1 MRKIILVI
9 LFFMIFQNGLIDA
22 SDLPESFLSKSAGK
36 VTIKKQGESIS
47 LTANGSTLEEIL
59 QKIADEKNV
68 VLKFY
73 CNDPAIKQE
82 KSATLKI
89 SADSL
94 VKTLRQLVPEDHR
107 LSLFNR
113 EGIQTEDGK
122 DVAAVH
128 AYPKDCTQT
137 DRPVRVFVAEKE
149 HPLLSRSPQEIQ
161 LEELRDLL
169 RSGGPGSRCRAA
181 DILGIKGDEKGIPY
195 VKEALKDENAGVMF
209 AAANALKRLG
219 QKYGRATV
227 ADAVY
232 ERFREKPYPEFLP
245 VIAELDRERIWP
257 IVDRLLDRSGDREQ
271 ATIARALFLTNDRR
285 AIPYLSRI
293 ASKGSTENA
302 RQAVYALGKI
312 GGREAATALIT
323 LLNEAD
329 AERQAMAAQAIHF
342 LPKDDGADARTEVEK
357 IVKKEPVTDVL
368 LHALAGVSYLEPL
381 EKLLKDPA
389 LKPEVKIRALKAM
402 AERGGAEKSIE
413 TMGIGL
419 NDTAPQVRIASVEA
433 MGVLVSEAAIPYLVT
448 AAKDE
453 DPKVRRSAVRAL
465 SELSGDD
472 GVVEALGKAVDDKDE
487 NVRREAIN
495 ALDALGK
502 PSEATIA
509 ILTKCGTHK
518 DPYVAN
524 KAGSIMRYWG
534 LK

>member
-1 MRKIILVI
+1 
-9 LFFMIFQNGLIDA
+9 MIFQNGLIAAADV
-22 SDLPESFLSKSAGK
+22 PESFLSKRAGK
-36 VTIKKQGESIS
+36 VTITKKGESIS

-73 CNDPAIKQE
+73 CNDPAIRQE
-82 KSATLKI
+82 RSASLKI

-137 DRPVRVFVAEKE
+137 DRPIRVFIAEKE
-149 HPLLSRSPQEIQ
+149 RPLLSRPPQEIQ
-161 LEELRDLL
+161 IEELRDLL
-169 RSGGPGSRCRAA
+169 RSGGPGSRSRAA
-181 DILGIKGDEKGIPY
+181 EILGIKGDEKGIPY
-195 VKEALKDENAGVMF
+195 VKEALKDENVGVMF

-219 QKYGRATV
+219 QKYGREKV

-232 ERFREKPYPEFLP
+232 ERFCEKPYPEFLP
-245 VIAELDRERIWP
+245 VIAELDKERIWP

-285 AIPYLSRI
+285 AIPYLARI
-293 ASKGSTENA
+293 ASKDNTEIA
-302 RQAVYALGKI
+302 RQAIYAIGKI
-312 GGREAATALIT
+312 GGREAATALIR

-329 AERQAMAAQAIHF
+329 AERQAMAAQAIHS

-389 LKPEVKIRALKAM
+389 SKPELKIRALKAM
-402 AERGGAEKSIE
+402 AGGRTEKTIE
-413 TMGIGL
+413 TVGIGL
-419 NDTAPQVRIASVEA
+419 NDTAPQVRRAAVET
-433 MGVLVSEAAIPYLVT
+433 MEGFMSEAAIPYLVT

-453 DPKVRRSAVRAL
+453 DAKVRRSAVRAL
-465 SELSGDD
+465 SAFPGDD
-472 GVVEALGKAVDDKDE
+472 VVVEALGKAVDDRDE

-495 ALDALGK
+495 ALAALGK
-502 PSEATIA
+502 PNEAMTA
-509 ILTKCGTHK
+509 ILSNCKTHK
-518 DPYVAN
+518 DPYIAN
-524 KAGSIMRYWG
+524 KADSIMTYWG